1 MHRSA
6 SLPDLMDAVASVAP
20 DRRHA
25 AALAVVGDA
34 LDRTADP
41 RLDGTGAVLLDE
53 MRAPGSRYSEAQR
66 IAVAVD
72 EADRDA
78 HARRAEGDHTGYVLG
93 FQAARALSALLFLVR
108 DGGAG
113 LADVA
118 YEAVMVCGA
127 TEPVVAVLVGGR
139 R

>member
-6 SLPDLMDAVASVAP
+6 SLPDLAEAIAAVPA
-20 DRRHA
+20 DRRHTVALSVA
-25 AALAVVGDA
+25 ADA
-34 LDRTADP
+34 LDRTADA
-41 RLDGTGAVLLDE
+41 RLDGTGTVLLDE
-53 MRAPGSRYSEAQR
+53 MRAPGCRRGEAQR
-66 IAVAVD
+66 LAVAVD
-72 EADRDA
+72 ALDRDA
-78 HARRAEGDHTGYVLG
+78 HACRADGDHTGYVLG
-93 FQAARALSALLFLVR
+93 FQAARALSALHFLVR

-127 TEPVVAVLVGGR
+127 TEPVLAVLVGGR

>member
-6 SLPDLMDAVASVAP
+6 SLPDLADAVAAVPP
-20 DRRHA
+20 DRRHSTA
-25 AALAVVGDA
+25 VALVADA
-34 LDRTADP
+34 LDRAADT
-41 RLDGTGAVLLDE
+41 RLDEAGAVLLDE
-53 MRAPGSRYSEAQR
+53 RRAPGSRNGEAHR
-66 IAVAVD
+66 LAAAVD
-72 EADRDA
+72 RIDAQA
-78 HARRAEGDHTGYVLG
+78 HACRADGDHTGYVLG
-93 FQAARALSALLFLVR
+93 FQAARAMSALHFLAR

-127 TEPVVAVLVGGR
+127 TEPVLAVLVGDR